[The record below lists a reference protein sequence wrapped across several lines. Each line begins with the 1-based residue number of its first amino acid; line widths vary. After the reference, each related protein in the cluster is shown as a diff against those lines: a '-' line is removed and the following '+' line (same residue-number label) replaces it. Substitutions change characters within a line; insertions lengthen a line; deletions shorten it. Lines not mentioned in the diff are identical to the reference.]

1 MSQLNPTQQ
10 LIALI
15 ESYELA
21 AILKSDTLVL
31 ATGYI
36 ANNPNRQSV
45 TATINLAHLYTYS
58 FTNPNNE
65 NPQTNPLLRIMYRL
79 ITQIAQDS
87 NLHSQLST
95 WVHHN
100 LTARRNHAH

>member
-15 ESYELA
+15 ESHELSV
-21 AILKSDTLVL
+21 ILKSDTLVL

-36 ANNPNRQSV
+36 ANNPNHQSI
-45 TATINLAHLYTYS
+45 TATINLTHLSTYS
-58 FTNPNNE
+58 FTNPNNK
-65 NPQTNPLLRIMYRL
+65 NPQADPLLRIMYRL

-87 NLHSQLST
+87 TLHSQLST
-95 WVHHN
+95 WAHHN
-100 LTARRNHAH
+100 LTARRYHAH

>member
-15 ESYELA
+15 ESHELA
-21 AILKSDTLVL
+21 AILKNDTLAL

-45 TATINLAHLYTYS
+45 TATINLTHLYTYS

-65 NPQTNPLLRIMYRL
+65 NPQADLLLRIMYRI

-87 NLHSQLST
+87 TLHSQLST
-95 WVHHN
+95 WAHHN
-100 LTARRNHAH
+100 LTARRYHAH